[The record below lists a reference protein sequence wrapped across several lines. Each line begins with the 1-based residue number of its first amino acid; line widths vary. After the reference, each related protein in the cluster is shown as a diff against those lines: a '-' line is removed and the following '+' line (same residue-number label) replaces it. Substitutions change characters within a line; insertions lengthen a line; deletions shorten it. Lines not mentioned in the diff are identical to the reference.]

1 MIQRLSKKQIS
12 KLGKKS
18 YKNKQIG
25 GIRWNPFSKK
35 KKNNKEAI
43 YSNKKINEMHDYS
56 NGITPVPD
64 ITEPKKTWLQR
75 KKSQAKNAYRITKKI
90 IGNTYTKA
98 KEATKRRFAANK
110 VKINE
115 FIEKIK
121 ELIKNFR
128 KKEELDQ
135 QSNQHLI
142 EKLNTLANNQMQNAE
157 NNITTSEIKRKNSTT
172 HNKSNTPSKS
182 NSKSKSKTKSQ
193 TLPQEPSFYNNEMK
207 TDASKIKE
215 ITDRIDSYIQHNKK
229 YVKLQEIVN
238 YYNMIDGNI
247 PTVNT
252 NAKKVIDYIN
262 DKLNEIDTYF
272 KSINLDEAIS
282 VSTVVNERPD
292 LKKNLATIKDYKNH
306 KKNIK
311 EILKRITNYSKNKTM
326 HREIDAILET
336 HYKTN
341 NNNN

>member
-1 MIQRLSKKQIS
+1 MVILTIYLNLKKH
-12 KLGKKS
+12 GCKK
-18 YKNKQIG
+18 
-25 GIRWNPFSKK
+25 
-35 KKNNKEAI
+35 
-43 YSNKKINEMHDYS
+43 
-56 NGITPVPD
+56 
-64 ITEPKKTWLQR
+64 
-75 KKSQAKNAYRITKKI
+75 KKSQARYAYRRTKKI

-135 QSNQHLI
+135 QSKQHLI
-142 EKLNTLANNQMQNAE
+142 EELNTLANNQKQNAE
-157 NNITTSEIKRKNSTT
+157 NNIKNSEIKTKNSTT
-172 HNKSNTPSKS
+172 RNTPLKT
-182 NSKSKSKTKSQ
+182 KSKSKTKSQ
-193 TLPQEPSFYNNEMK
+193 TLPQEPSFYNNQIK
-207 TDASKIKE
+207 TDASKIREITERIDYYIQYGNNKYVTLKE
-215 ITDRIDSYIQHNKK
+215 I
-229 YVKLQEIVN
+229 EN
-238 YYNMIDGNI
+238 YYTMLDGNI
-247 PTVNT
+247 HKVNT
-252 NAKKVIDYIN
+252 NAKQVIDYIN

-282 VSTVVNERPD
+282 VSNLITERSD
-292 LKKNLATIKDYKNH
+292 LKENLDTIKDHKNH

-311 EILKRITNYSKNKTM
+311 EILQRITKYSMNRTM
-326 HREIDAILET
+326 YKEIDAILET